1 MTFADPVWFWGLT
14 VIAPIILM
22 QSHAIASK
30 RDRSSAFVA
39 EDLRNQ
45 LIHGTSRK
53 ARAAR
58 LTVLCFAYAL
68 IITAIARPQWG
79 SEEEPSYSKG
89 RTVMLA
95 IDASRSMLAQ
105 DLTPSRL
112 DRAKL
117 AAYDLIEALPED
129 LIGLMAFSG
138 SASVMVP
145 ITPDREALRES
156 INQLDTYAVAKG
168 GTNLAEA
175 IKQANSTLKESEAES
190 HALVLFT
197 DGENLEGNAIE
208 EATKA
213 SEDGTLIIAIGVG
226 SEQGS
231 VIPERTIRGRKQT
244 FIRDENGELVKSKLD
259 AKALEDIA
267 KSAGGIFLR
276 LDSKSLNS
284 MIIQEA
290 LAQLDTQETEFRAQE
305 TPTERFVWPLSIGIS
320 LILGLL
326 LSGLLKQSLMKPSKV
341 ATLVIIL
348 MALTGQYKQSHA
360 GIISD
365 SKGFYDAGEFDKAIK
380 SYQSAITE
388 SKSTSQKAQLNL
400 GLGASAF
407 SVNNHELALDAFG
420 SALLSEEK
428 SVQATAHYNLGN
440 TLFRKGE
447 KLLSSSNEADQPETP
462 PSKESIENVIKDW
475 EGAIEHYESALG
487 INLNNTNAKHNLDV
501 VRKRLEELKQDEQD
515 EHDDEHDD

>member
-1 MTFADPVWFWGLT
+1 MTFADPGGFWGLT
-14 VIAPIILM
+14 VIVPVIL
-22 QSHAIASK
+22 SRAYAIGSK
-30 RDRSSAFVA
+30 RDRTSAFVA

-45 LIHGTSRK
+45 LVYGTSRK
-53 ARAAR
+53 SRAAR
-58 LTVLCFAYAL
+58 LTVLCLAYAL
-68 IITAIARPQWG
+68 IIAAIARPQWG
-79 SEEEPSYSKG
+79 SEEQPTFSKG

-105 DLTPSRL
+105 DLTPNRL

-117 AAYDLIEALPED
+117 AAYDLIEALPDD

-197 DGENLEGNAIE
+197 DGEDLEGNAIN
-208 EATKA
+208 EASKA
-213 SEDGTLIIAIGVG
+213 SKDGTLIIAIGVG

-231 VIPERTIRGRKQT
+231 VIPERTIRRRKQT
-244 FIRDENGELVKSKLD
+244 IIRDENGELVQSKLD

-284 MIIQEA
+284 TIIQEA
-290 LAQLDTQETEFRAQE
+290 LAQLDTKETEFRAQE

-326 LSGLLKQSLMKPSKV
+326 LSDLLKHSIMKPSKV
-341 ATLVIIL
+341 AILAIFL
-348 MALTGQYKQSHA
+348 MAPTAPFQQAHAAVSYTHLTLPT
-360 GIISD
+360 
-365 SKGFYDAGEFDKAIK
+365 KA
-380 SYQSAITE
+380 
-388 SKSTSQKAQLNL
+388 
-400 GLGASAF
+400 
-407 SVNNHELALDAFG
+407 
-420 SALLSEEK
+420 
-428 SVQATAHYNLGN
+428 
-440 TLFRKGE
+440 
-447 KLLSSSNEADQPETP
+447 
-462 PSKESIENVIKDW
+462 
-475 EGAIEHYESALG
+475 
-487 INLNNTNAKHNLDV
+487 
-501 VRKRLEELKQDEQD
+501 
-515 EHDDEHDD
+515 

>member
-14 VIAPIILM
+14 LIAPLILL
-22 QSHAIASK
+22 QFNSIRTK
-30 RDRSSAFVA
+30 NDRTSTFVA
-39 EDLRNQ
+39 ENLRNQ
-45 LIHGTSRK
+45 LVHGTSRK
-53 ARAAR
+53 RRAAR
-58 LTVLCFAYAL
+58 SAVLYLSYAL

-79 SEEEPSYSKG
+79 SEEQPSYSKG

-105 DLTPSRL
+105 DLTPNRL

-129 LIGLMAFSG
+129 LIGLIAFSG

-156 INQLDTYAVAKG
+156 IDQLDTYAVARG

-175 IKQANSTLKESEAES
+175 IRRANSTLKESEAES

-213 SEDGTLIIAIGVG
+213 NEDGTLIIAIGVG

-231 VIPERTIRGRKQT
+231 VIPEQTIRGQKQT
-244 FIRDENGELVKSKLD
+244 FIRDENGELVRSKLD
-259 AKALEDIA
+259 AKALENIA
-267 KSAGGIFLR
+267 ASAGGIFLR
-276 LDSKSLNS
+276 LDTKSLNS
-284 MIIQEA
+284 TIIQEA
-290 LAQLDTQETEFRAQE
+290 LETLDTKETEFRDQE
-305 TPTERFVWPLSIGIS
+305 TPIERFAWPLSIGIS

-326 LSGLLKQSLMKPSKV
+326 LSDLLIPLIMKPSK
-341 ATLVIIL
+341 AVISAIFIVT
-348 MALTGQYKQSHA
+348 LTGQDNQLHA
-360 GIISD
+360 GLISE
-365 SKGFYDAGEFDKAIK
+365 SKEFYDAGEFDEAIK
-380 SYQSAITE
+380 SYQSAIDE
-388 SKSTSQKAQLNL
+388 SKSPNQTAQLNL

-407 SVNNHELALDAFG
+407 SVNNHELALNAFS
-420 SALLSEEK
+420 SALLSENK
-428 SVQATAHYNLGN
+428 PVQETAHYNLGN

-447 KLLSSSNEADQPETP
+447 KLLGPEDRTGQSETP
-462 PSKESIENVIKDW
+462 PSKENIENVIKDW
-475 EGAIEHYESALG
+475 EGAIEHYQSALN
-487 INLNNTNAKHNLDV
+487 INPNNTNAQHNIDV
-501 VRKRLEELKQDEQD
+501 VKKRLEDLNQDSE
-515 EHDDEHDD
+515 

>member
-14 VIAPIILM
+14 VIVPVILIR
-22 QSHAIASK
+22 SYAIGSK
-30 RDRSSAFVA
+30 RDRTSAFVA

-45 LIHGTSRK
+45 LVYGTSRK
-53 ARAAR
+53 SRAAR
-58 LTVLCFAYAL
+58 LTVLCLAYAL
-68 IITAIARPQWG
+68 IIAAIARPQWG
-79 SEEEPSYSKG
+79 SEEQPTFSKG

-105 DLTPSRL
+105 DLTPNRL

-117 AAYDLIEALPED
+117 AAYDLIEALPDD

-197 DGENLEGNAIE
+197 DGEDLEGNAIN
-208 EATKA
+208 EASKA
-213 SEDGTLIIAIGVG
+213 SKDGTLIIAIGVG

-244 FIRDENGELVKSKLD
+244 FIRDENGELVQSKLD

-284 MIIQEA
+284 TIIQEA
-290 LAQLDTQETEFRAQE
+290 LAQLDTKETEFRAQE

-326 LSGLLKQSLMKPSKV
+326 LSDLLKHSIMKPSKV
-341 ATLVIIL
+341 AILAIFL
-348 MALTGQYKQSHA
+348 MALTAPFRQAHA
-360 GIISD
+360 GAISE
-365 SKGFYDAGEFDKAIK
+365 SKAFYDAGNFDKAIK
-380 SYQSAITE
+380 SYQSAISE
-388 SKSTSQKAQLNL
+388 SKSNSQTAQLNL

-407 SVNNHELALDAFG
+407 SANNHELALDSFS
-420 SALLSEEK
+420 SALLSEDK
-428 SVQATAHYNLGN
+428 TVQGTAHYNLGN

-447 KLLSSSNEADQPETP
+447 GSLSSSNETDQPETP

-475 EGAIEHYESALG
+475 EGAIEHYQSALT
-487 INLNNTNAKHNLDV
+487 INPNNTNA
-501 VRKRLEELKQDEQD
+501 
-515 EHDDEHDD
+515 